1 MHQDHEPYVQY
12 TSKARM
18 DKAIN
23 TLIGVVE
30 GISIDAKINDLEIEF
45 LRQWVEEHQD
55 IKHQHPFTELLPV
68 VADALTDC
76 KITIDERDDIL
87 YLCEKL
93 TSKEYY
99 DRITADLQKLHA
111 IMGGIVADSV
121 VTEEE
126 LKGLSVWIE
135 EHEHLKKCY
144 PYDEVSTIISSVMAD
159 NKIDPD
165 EQKQLRQLFSEFIQV
180 CDDKIIKCLPVYE
193 ESSIKGLCAMCP
205 EIVVKNSL
213 FCFTGA
219 SNKYSRKE
227 FANLIT
233 KLGGKFTDSISMG
246 LNYLVIGAEGNPCW
260 AYSCYGRKVEAAVK
274 LRKQG
279 IKLLIVHEYDFH
291 DAISDLISD

>member
-1 MHQDHEPYVQY
+1 MHQDHQPYIQY

-18 DKAIN
+18 DKSIN

-30 GISIDAKINDLEIEF
+30 GISIDAKINDSEIEF

-55 IKHQHPFTELLPV
+55 IKNQHPFNELLPV
-68 VADALTDC
+68 VAEALTDG
-76 KITIDERDDIL
+76 KITEDERDDIL

-99 DRITADLQKLHA
+99 DRITTDLQKLHA
-111 IMGGIVADSV
+111 IMGGIVGDGV

-126 LKGLSVWIE
+126 LKGLSAWINQ
-135 EHEHLKKCY
+135 HEHLKKCY
-144 PYDEVSTIISSVMAD
+144 PYDEACTIISSVMAD

-180 CDDKIIKCLPVYE
+180 CDDKIIKSLPVYE

-205 EIVVKNSL
+205 EIVIKNSL

-219 SNKYSRKE
+219 SNKYSRKG
-227 FANLIT
+227 FADLIT
-233 KLGGKFTDSISMG
+233 RLGGKFSNSVTLD
-246 LNYLVIGAEGNPCW
+246 LDYLVIGAEGNPCW
-260 AYSCYGRKVEAAVK
+260 AYSCYGRKVETAVK

-279 IKLLIVHEYDFH
+279 MKLLIVHEYDFH
-291 DAISDLISD
+291 DAISDLIDI